1 MKTIDHFE
9 KALGRKITWYPR
21 AFTPRERRPKHD
33 DQQTRRAYVQRLRI
47 YPHAMR
53 EANAYYNSDKL
64 ALLFG
69 YFTAASQIQG
79 ANHPGGTVFTCLSP
93 DIVAHETTH
102 AILDS
107 IHHRYMEDTNLDVAR
122 IPRGVRRHRG
132 AAAALHFLGDG

>member
-1 MKTIDHFE
+1 
-9 KALGRKITWYPR
+9 
-21 AFTPRERRPKHD
+21 
-33 DQQTRRAYVQRLRI
+33 
-47 YPHAMR
+47 MR

-79 ANHPGGTVFTCLSP
+79 ANYPGGTVFTCLSP

-107 IHHRYMEDTNLDVAR
+107 IHHRYMEDTNLDVAAFHEGFAD
-122 IPRGVRRHRG
+122 IV
-132 AAAALHFLGDG
+132 ALLQRFTFSRDG